1 MADEINQTGKRIPIP
16 PLNPVRDPGARK
28 YPSKSPARKTTE
40 KRRRPPK
47 DDQSHQVDEYA

>member
-28 YPSKSPARKTTE
+28 YPRKSPARKTSE

-47 DDQSHQVDEYA
+47 DDQSHQVDEYV